1 MKDSPPPPA
10 PVFVGRTREL
20 AWLDERLSSRRTSA
34 SIVVAGPAGVGK
46 TALIKQALLSLH
58 GKPSAHSGDLTPLW
72 VDLYSQPDADTAIG
86 ELIRRIRDDP
96 SGRHEPNLLVIL
108 DGAEVLTN
116 KQLEATLSR
125 VRNYKRVRSV
135 VMTTRHTLELTRG
148 DVLNVGGL
156 LPEDAKRLVQTLLQ
170 NDSSDAAIAEA
181 VQATHGY
188 PLAALLLARM
198 IADRGGGAPS
208 DVLSDALYD
217 LSAVIAGP
225 SSEIVAVAA
234 PRIVTAREALVEGLR
249 QRPDSIY
256 ELPPRKFEEL
266 LAELLTD
273 RGWEVE
279 LTPATRDGGKDIR
292 LLRKICG

>member
-170 NDSSDAAIAEA
+170 NDSSDAAIEEA

-266 LAELLTD
+266 LAEPLPI
-273 RGWEVE
+273 G
-279 LTPATRDGGKDIR
+279 DGR
-292 LLRKICG
+292 WS